1 MEKLV
6 PVSNSVPWSQVCKM
20 LDKVQSSPRETKKE
34 MLLKFVNQYRIQLRS
49 NKNINPQA
57 SDTFFPVMRV
67 LLPALDRARGAY
79 GIKERKLAD
88 LYIRILG
95 LKKDGVDAKKLL
107 NFKKPKSGGAEAGD
121 FAETAYYVLKN
132 RCPDKG
138 NLTLHGVDEQ
148 LTSMAEN
155 YGAKNHEEIDKSIL
169 VMLRTM
175 TATEQKWLMRV
186 LLKDMKL
193 GLGQT
198 SIFNAWHLDAK
209 DYYDVTNCLEK
220 VCLKLCDPQVR
231 LHEIEVSLFA
241 PFRPMLA
248 DRAVIE
254 KVESQMSHKQFYV
267 ETKYDGER
275 SQIHKKGNKYM
286 YFSRNCFDFT
296 TNFGADPRS
305 GIFTPYVHGQFLP
318 HIDEIILDGEMVVW
332 SQKYNTIISKG
343 EHVDVKNLRE
353 GGDTQVCLCIF
364 DILYLNGQ
372 VLTNLP
378 LNQRLDKIK
387 SVIRPKEGRVIIT
400 ERSIVNSKED
410 VIKALNEAI
419 DDREEGVVLKDPDSV
434 YRPAARKGGWIKVK
448 PEYVDSLVPE
458 LDLLIVGGYYGKGK
472 RRGLSHF
479 LLAVAVDPQEPG
491 GKPTEFHS
499 VGRVGSG
506 YSVAELGELLARL
519 DPNQTS
525 RQPSNVQVSR
535 ERPDV
540 WFNPIKSQIVQVR
553 AAELTKSDMYRTGV
567 TLRFPRVEKVRDD
580 KSWYEVMTTS
590 ELEDLVKEASGKLAT
605 KHYIDGGE
613 ESPSKRKAVPRF
625 DQPSLPMHFRPADLS
640 QIVKKGELFS
650 GLEFCVISGNSDHSK
665 QELETLVAVN
675 GGTFTQHPSK
685 NTYAIITKNINIKVQ
700 NCITSN
706 NHNVI
711 RPTWLLDCANAMR
724 LLPWGP
730 LEVIHLQDE
739 ERQRMRELFDE
750 YGDSYCEPTDE
761 GTLKRILEN
770 IDIGKHITLSTSEKC
785 EIDEEIREVGDLD
798 GLFRRVVAFS
808 PPQTDSSGTIRLSLL
823 SLQLYGGSVVQKLNG
838 DVSHIIIADGVKYD
852 TRPSETKRRH
862 LVTTEW
868 IEKCIKEGKLLEERQ
883 YIPMCF

>member
-1 MEKLV
+1 MIE
-6 PVSNSVPWSQVCKM
+6 
-20 LDKVQSSPRETKKE
+20 
-34 MLLKFVNQYRIQLRS
+34 
-49 NKNINPQA
+49 NKNGNHQP
-57 SDTFFPVMRV
+57 SDTFFPVLRV

-107 NFKKPKSGGAEAGD
+107 NFKKPKSGGSIEAGD

-138 NLTLHGVDEQ
+138 DITLQQVDEQ

-155 YGAKNHEEIDKSIL
+155 YAAKNHEDIDKSIL

-186 LLKDMKL
+186 LLKDMRL
-193 GLGQT
+193 GLGQG

-209 DYYDVTNCLEK
+209 DYYDVTNNLEK
-220 VCLKLCDPQVR
+220 VCSTLRDPLVR
-231 LHEIEVSLFA
+231 LHEIEVSLFT

-248 DRAVIE
+248 ERAVIE
-254 KVESQMSHKQFYV
+254 KVENQMNHKQFYV

-275 SQIHKKGNKYM
+275 SQLHKKGNKYM

-296 TNFGADPRS
+296 SNFGGTPNS
-305 GIFTPYVHGQFLP
+305 GIFTPYVHNQFLP
-318 HIDEIILDGEMVVW
+318 HVDEIILDGEMVAW
-332 SQKYNTIISKG
+332 SKKHNTIVSKG

-353 GGDTQVCLCIF
+353 DGDCQVCLCIF

-378 LNQRLDKIK
+378 LNLRLEKIK
-387 SVIRPKEGRVIIT
+387 SVIRQKEGRVIIT
-400 ERSIVNSKED
+400 ERSIVNNKED

-479 LLAVAVDPQEPG
+479 LLAVALPPQEPG
-491 GKPTEFHS
+491 AKPTEFHS

-506 YSVAELGELLARL
+506 YTVAELGELLARL
-519 DPNQTS
+519 YPNQTS

-535 ERPDV
+535 EKPEV
-540 WFNPIKSQIVQVR
+540 WFNPVKSQIVQVR
-553 AAELTKSDMYRTGV
+553 AAELVKSDMYRTGV

-590 ELEDLVKEASGKLAT
+590 ELDDLVKEASGKLAT

-613 ESPSKRKAVPRF
+613 ESPSKRKAIPRF
-625 DQPSLPMHFRPADLS
+625 DQPSLPMHFKPANLS
-640 QIVKKGELFS
+640 QVIKKGELFS
-650 GLEFCVISGNSDHSK
+650 GLEFCIISGTTAHDK
-665 QELETLVAVN
+665 QDLEKSVAEY
-675 GGTFTQHPSK
+675 GGTCTQHPSK
-685 NTYAIITKNINIKVQ
+685 NTHAIITKNINIKVQ

-711 RPTWLLDCANAMR
+711 RPTWLLDCMSAMR
-724 LLPWGP
+724 LVPWGP
-730 LEVIHLQDE
+730 LDVIHLQDE
-739 ERQRMRELFDE
+739 ERQRMKELFDE

-770 IDIGKHITLSTSEKC
+770 IDIGKNVSLSISEKC
-785 EIDEEIREVGDLD
+785 EIDEEIREVGELE

-808 PPQTDSSGTIRLSLL
+808 PHHSGSIRLALL
-823 SLQLYGGSVVQKLNG
+823 SIKLYGGSVVPELSK
-838 DVSHIIIADGVKYD
+838 DVSHIIMADGDEKCNI
-852 TRPSETKRRH
+852 RPSETKGRH
-862 LVTTEW
+862 LITADW
-868 IEKCIKEGKLLEERQ
+868 IDNCIKEGKYLEERQ
-883 YIPMCF
+883 YIPR